1 MRTYIDINV
10 ILVQNP
16 RLSKPHYDEAKI
28 FQLFLMKVALIFRLT

>member
-28 FQLFLMKVALIFRLT
+28 FQLFFDESSLNL